1 MIELLRERLPF
12 GIVLAVVVLA
22 IAFALGKAGA
32 SDKTDAIIYSMSTTE
47 YTTIRDSLKANT
59 GKASN
64 KEIAKAY
71 MARGTQHAA
80 DK

>member
-1 MIELLRERLPF
+1 MRELLRERLPF
-12 GIVLAVVVLA
+12 GFVLSAAVLA

-47 YTTIRDSLKANT
+47 YTTIRDSLKAST

-64 KEIAKAY
+64 KEIAGAY
-71 MARGTQHAA
+71 MARDTQHAA
-80 DK
+80 NK